1 MKKWLIIILIVIIA
15 GLIGVYIK
23 YKPEINF
30 FFYEQTVKNTQDFK
44 DRRDGLKQDYFNVYK
59 RGEPDDYMNLG
70 AKQFGL
76 KDFKS
81 AEQNFLHVIEKQP
94 LNIVAMQNLIRTYE
108 YSGQLDKAEEWGL
121 KLKEKYPTDIDTYM
135 ILGELYQVYMK
146 KSEADLANFYADAYK
161 QTNKAVFILLEA
173 GAYERDGNYR
183 KAVELNEKWLSDPQN
198 TQNRILIEGNV
209 AELKAKI
216 K

>member
-1 MKKWLIIILIVIIA
+1 MKIRSVISLALIIIGLVAAYIA
-15 GLIGVYIK
+15 YRPQV
-23 YKPEINF
+23 NF
-30 FFYEQTVKNTQDFK
+30 FFYEQTVKNNPNYKEQ
-44 DRRDGLKQDYFNVYK
+44 RDTLKQLYFKVYT
-59 RGEPDDYMNLG
+59 RGDMEDFMNLG
-70 AKQFGL
+70 VKQFGI

-81 AEQNFLHVIEKQP
+81 AEQNFLHVVEKQP
-94 LNIVAMQNLIRTYE
+94 LNIVAMQNLVRTYE

-121 KLKEKYPTDIDTYM
+121 KLKEKFPTDTDTYM
-135 ILGELYQVYMK
+135 VLGELYQLYMK